1 MAKKFS
7 TGIVNNLS
15 KSRIIAD
22 DACLP
27 FLLSARPSAL
37 GAGDYMRLADKREQA
52 GGGRA
57 KVDGMPHEGILFSFV
72 LAFSVALVLVRLRSR
87 PSFSSSS
94 SSSCVS
100 FLFSSCLSASG
111 AWLAACCRASCVELA
126 ETARICVGIVLP
138 VVFRLYRVVM
148 LYI

>member
-15 KSRIIAD
+15 KSRIIAV

-57 KVDGMPHEGILFSFV
+57 KVDGMPYEGILFSFV
-72 LAFSVALVLVRLRSR
+72 FACLVAIVLARFSSRPSSSRSSPRFACRRAGRCRSRLVSSFRACLSRGGAAFVSVLCIARFVYITRLRS
-87 PSFSSSS
+87 
-94 SSSCVS
+94 VI
-100 FLFSSCLSASG
+100 L
-111 AWLAACCRASCVELA
+111 
-126 ETARICVGIVLP
+126 
-138 VVFRLYRVVM
+138 
-148 LYI
+148 